1 MSSSIVFAAGFLTGL
16 FMVGLVFLFFKQKN
30 KRRSKKEPKE
40 IPIPKNSGQ
49 PSREDVLAAICK
61 TPSNMQKPKR

>member
-16 FMVGLVFLFFKQKN
+16 LMAGLVFLFFRQRNKQ
-30 KRRSKKEPKE
+30 RLIKEPKE

-61 TPSNMQKPKR
+61 APSNMHKPKR